1 MWHLCSTIVKS
12 KNDELLIDVLDF
24 TKGSGYK
31 HLRPRGQIVVQT
43 DEKLKMLVVVLDFN
57 E

>member
-24 TKGSGYK
+24 TKDSGYK
-31 HLRPRGQIVVQT
+31 HLRPRGEIVVRI
-43 DEKLKMLVVVLDFN
+43 DEKLKMPVVILNFD